1 MNKRYPFCFISAGL
15 ISLTLTLLCGLI
27 AGFQYI
33 IPGFIKTV
41 LPFHAVRPLH
51 TLFAVGWI
59 VLTATGSIYYY
70 LGINE
75 QHQKRTAVHFW
86 IFFVFR
92 NGNCHFLPVFKFC
105 RKGISR
111 ISRFFF
117 FSCGFRLDI
126 IRNQLF
132 QNTITFF

>member
-59 VLTATGSIYYY
+59 MLTATGSIYYY

-86 IFFVFR
+86 IFLLTGVR
-92 NGNCHFLPVFKFC
+92 SEERRVGKEC
-105 RKGISR
+105 RSR
-111 ISRFFF
+111 WARYH
-117 FSCGFRLDI
+117 
-126 IRNQLF
+126 
-132 QNTITFF
+132 